1 MIFIG
6 YEEITV
12 PILKVSILHTSG
24 LKASPTGAA
33 IAYNPNLPSNRTYS
47 LAETGPMAARDNF
60 SSKTIRTMAARVGH
74 HCSNPRCIRPTS
86 GPAVEEERT
95 INIGVAAH
103 ICAAAPGGMRYD
115 PDMSPQARSS
125 EANGIWMCQTCSKLI
140 DSDSERYT
148 VELLRQWKTSALD
161 RALEGIAG
169 GEPLGMFK
177 PDEAPDE
184 ADRFFLEGLGLP
196 AEDAVEAVQVR
207 LRQGAVQDIAAF
219 RASRRLPPRTVELRL
234 LLAASRKHR
243 PMSLESLGSLATVSG
258 AVSLISPGGTGKST
272 TLIQLAERMCAVDGP
287 VPVYVPLGEWSGRQ
301 NHLFDFVVERNAFC
315 MFRRQHLMQLAYWGK
330 LTLLLDGWNELS
342 PASRLHAISS
352 LEALSRDYPQLG
364 IVISSRRKESVMSGP
379 AVQVLPLT
387 TAQQTEIAAGAL
399 GDNGLELLARAS
411 HARGI
416 RDLTSVPLYLN
427 ALLALESGSALPTTK
442 EALLKLL
449 VQQHTSSPA
458 QIERVQAATYGFEDE
473 ILRSLADHA
482 TQSGITAIPA
492 REANAVVSK
501 TLRILAEAGQLGA
514 GLPPIPVIEAL
525 VAVHL
530 LIRSAGDQ
538 APISFQHQL
547 FQEWFASTQVESLM
561 KESATGSDQARRELR
576 EKVLDNPMWEE
587 SILFACERLSRE
599 DSDGVRAVASVV
611 VETLGIDP
619 ILAAVMINRSSL
631 QVWEQLKQ
639 TTLEFIDAW
648 HLPGTFDRA
657 ARFMVVSGR
666 PEFADEVWAIICSG
680 DLHHTDIFDA
690 GSLVNLNVL
699 GPDRE
704 ARIMALPVP
713 QRTVLLTSII
723 QYGSYEDLELATTMA
738 MNEPDPNLIMD
749 VLAILDFREGDSQIK
764 RIMGAAADHIWSTL
778 AERDPQ
784 FRFVDA
790 TLDQRFEQE
799 RSKVW
804 HTNPSWLQLQAC
816 RDSISEADVGTR
828 IALAFEHP
836 ELSSERSEDAI
847 ADLYKR
853 FPRAVSDA
861 LVTRIADG
869 GWISFDVRRYMVAD
883 ACLDSEAIV
892 EAALDPE
899 TPPKRLVN
907 MAATMGS
914 RAIGALLEQAFE
926 IDAQLTAQ
934 EHPNAELQRRQRHLE
949 LVLKYT
955 RPEMTLPALVDAS
968 GIVSPGRIKVLAH
981 LLTKLKP
988 VTEGD
993 DFPADHAGALLRV
1006 MTEWIEA
1013 LLGSVEFDRAL
1024 ASLIPQAAIRLKN
1037 PSLAEPLMR
1046 LFERDLEEYASIL
1059 EIRQTG
1065 RRVPLGKSSVVFNR
1079 VYAKALSAMAGE
1091 SAIHFLQ
1098 TALGDLRWGRDAAVG
1113 LAEIWSAQN
1122 DPQPQRVLPIG
1133 REGFSDYLLKR
1144 AGRVAGEIPTTAFAE
1159 AIFAAARDMATG
1171 ERTAEELH
1179 HALSIAATALRMPH
1193 GDKREDVN
1201 RLLAL
1206 PLPIL
1211 SKHRLT
1217 AMWIR
1222 TGETAPAGLLVSG
1235 AFELLELAK
1244 SEPWRLD
1251 HGGSELVDWLELFP
1265 FSDNP
1270 SLVHELIEAIPQRIR
1285 TPHNMMRLLQAAQY
1299 GPPEAGLHLLEQLA
1313 ASDRAYFSE
1322 RGWVDAVLKIG
1333 TEQSTHAILDHIY
1346 TERIP
1351 LNNPYLLSRSL
1362 SDLAQQYQSVRLSLL
1377 TRYKQS
1383 NPPRLQQ
1390 MLGLILCEVSDQEIF
1405 WASFEQV
1412 AQANG
1417 EGQYGL
1423 EQILSGLTM
1432 GNRPS
1437 AQIEGA
1443 FEVRGTPAADLRK
1456 ELFGKL
1462 AMDSKQ
1468 AVAASKCLSWIDD
1481 IRDRYGNV
1489 VDEPRHP
1496 DIRSGRPW
1504 PTQAP
1509 TTPAI

>member
-1 MIFIG
+1 
-6 YEEITV
+6 
-12 PILKVSILHTSG
+12 
-24 LKASPTGAA
+24 
-33 IAYNPNLPSNRTYS
+33 
-47 LAETGPMAARDNF
+47 MAARDNF

-115 PDMSPQARSS
+115 PDMSPHARSS

-161 RALEGIAG
+161 RALDGIVG
-169 GEPLGMFK
+169 GEPTGMFR
-177 PDEAPDE
+177 PDAPPDE

-196 AEDAVEAVQVR
+196 TEDAVEAVQDR

-234 LLAASRKHR
+234 LLSSSKNHR
-243 PMSLESLGSLATVSG
+243 PMSLESLGLLTTVSG

-272 TLIQLAERMCAVDGP
+272 TMIQLAEHMCAVDGP

-301 NHLFDFVVERNAFC
+301 NHLFDFVIERNAFC

-342 PASRLHAISS
+342 PASRLHAIS
-352 LEALSRDYPQLG
+352 ALDALGRDYPQLG
-364 IVISSRRKESVMSGP
+364 IVISSRRKESVMTGP

-387 TAQQTEIAAGAL
+387 TAQQNEIAAGAL
-399 GDNGLELLARAS
+399 GDTGVELLARAS
-411 HARGI
+411 LARGI

-442 EALLKLL
+442 EALLRLL
-449 VQQHTSSPA
+449 VQQHTTSPA
-458 QIERVQAATYGFEDE
+458 QVERVQAATDGFENE
-473 ILRSLADHA
+473 ILCSLADHA

-501 TLRILAEAGQLGA
+501 ALRILAEAGQLGA
-514 GLPPIPVIEAL
+514 GLPPTPVIEAL

-547 FQEWFASTQVESLM
+547 FQEWFASTQVEALM

-599 DSDGVRAVASVV
+599 DSDGASAVARVV

-631 QVWEQLKQ
+631 QVWEQVKHK
-639 TTLEFIDAW
+639 TLGFIDAW
-648 HLPGTFDRA
+648 HLPGNFDRA

-666 PEFADEVWAIICSG
+666 LEFADEVWAIICSG

-723 QYGSYEDLELATTMA
+723 QYGSYEDLELATTVA
-738 MNEPDPNLIMD
+738 MNEPDSSLIMD

-764 RIMGAAADHIWSTL
+764 RIMVAAADHIWSTL

-784 FRFVDA
+784 FRFVDTA
-790 TLDQRFEQE
+790 LNRRFEQE
-799 RSKVW
+799 RSKVL

-816 RDSISEADVGTR
+816 RDSITEAEVGSR
-828 IALAFEHP
+828 IAQAFERP
-836 ELSSERSEDAI
+836 EEASERSEDAI
-847 ADLYKR
+847 TDLYKR

-861 LVTRIADG
+861 LLTRIADG
-869 GWISFDVRRYMVAD
+869 GWIDFDARRYLVTD
-883 ACLDSEAIV
+883 AYLDSEAIV
-892 EAALDPE
+892 EAALDPA

-907 MAATMGS
+907 IAATMGS
-914 RAIGALLEQAFE
+914 TVISTLLEQAFE
-926 IDAQLTAQ
+926 MEAQLKALEQ
-934 EHPNAELQRRQRHLE
+934 PDAELQRRHQQLE
-949 LVLKYT
+949 LVLEHT
-955 RPEMTLPALVDAS
+955 RPEMTLPALVEAS
-968 GIVSPGRIKVLAH
+968 GIVNPGRIKVLAH
-981 LLTKLKP
+981 LMTKLKP

-993 DFPADHAGALLRV
+993 DFPPGHADALLRV
-1006 MTEWIEA
+1006 MIEWIDA

-1024 ASLIPQAAIRLKN
+1024 ASLIPQAATRLKD

-1046 LFERDLEEYASIL
+1046 LLERDLEEHASIL
-1059 EIRQTG
+1059 KIRLTG
-1065 RRVPLGKSSVVFNR
+1065 RRLPPGKSNVVFNR
-1079 VYAKALSAMAGE
+1079 IYAKALSAMSGE
-1091 SAIHFLQ
+1091 SAVHFLQ
-1098 TALGDLRWGRDAAVG
+1098 TALGDLRWGRDAAIG

-1122 DPQPQRVLPIG
+1122 APQPQRILPIG
-1133 REGFSDYLLKR
+1133 REGFSDYLLRR
-1144 AGRVAGEIPTTAFAE
+1144 AGRAAGAMPTTAFAE
-1159 AIFAAARDMATG
+1159 AIFSAAREMATG

-1179 HALSIAATALRMPH
+1179 HALSISATALRMPH

-1206 PLPIL
+1206 PVPML
-1211 SKHRLT
+1211 SKHRLL
-1217 AMWIR
+1217 AMWAR
-1222 TGETAPAGLLVSG
+1222 TGDTVPADVIANG
-1235 AFELLELAK
+1235 AFEFLERAK
-1244 SEPWRLD
+1244 SETWRLD

-1265 FSDNP
+1265 FSDSP
-1270 SLVHELIEAIPQRIR
+1270 SRLHEVIEAVPERIR
-1285 TPHNMMRLLQAAQY
+1285 TPHNMMRLLQAAHN
-1299 GPPEAGLHLLEQLA
+1299 GPPETGLQLLQQLA
-1313 ASDRAYFSE
+1313 ASDQAYFRE

-1333 TEQSTHAILDHIY
+1333 TEEATHAVLDHIY
-1346 TERIP
+1346 TERLP
-1351 LNNPYLLSRSL
+1351 LNNPYLVSRWL
-1362 SDLAQQYQSVRLSLL
+1362 SDLAQKYSSVRLSLL
-1377 TRYKQS
+1377 TRYKQD
-1383 NPPRLQQ
+1383 NPLRLQRL
-1390 MLGLILCEVSDQEIF
+1390 LGQILCEIPDQEIF
-1405 WASFEQV
+1405 WASFEQAV
-1412 AQANG
+1412 EANG

-1423 EQILSGLTM
+1423 EQMLHGLTM

-1443 FEVRGTPAADLRK
+1443 FEVFGTPAADLRK
-1456 ELFGKL
+1456 VLFGKL
-1462 AMDSKQ
+1462 AMDGKQ
-1468 AVAASKCLSWIDD
+1468 AVLASKCLSWIDD

-1496 DIRSGRPW
+1496 DIKSGRPW

-1509 TTPAI
+1509 TSPAI